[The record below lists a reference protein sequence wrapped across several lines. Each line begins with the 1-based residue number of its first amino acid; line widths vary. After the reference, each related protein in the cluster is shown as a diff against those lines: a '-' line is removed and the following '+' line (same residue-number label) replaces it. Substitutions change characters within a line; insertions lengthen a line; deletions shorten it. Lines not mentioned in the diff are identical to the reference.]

1 MKTNSIQRFILPAA
15 CDALLWLRISLVIVL
30 IVGNL
35 THSSNAQE
43 VKPIL
48 QSQKS
53 NTNNDIYSKRYS
65 DAILRG
71 VNLSDVFTIN
81 GMETADNKPAYANV
95 WTSPPNFIQCMPP
108 TGRKFSYALCYYSG
122 PDSPTGNKDD
132 NPALPCKLSP
142 DGVVAD
148 CSCYEISTD
157 EVSPKIPYFVDIHAI
172 SNLYI
177 YQETVNTCGTDG
189 TKCFATDR
197 DPPVCD
203 AINTNLM
210 VPGADLIS
218 VFSPIYTNAYST
230 DSKPRS
236 TDCKDA
242 AVYAGCMT
250 APCYRTGEKDAQ
262 GRDIVQCKCPVYDGP
277 YQIGQAGP
285 DINCNANKT
294 SSETKTSSAQNGK
307 RPGNNV
313 WSAAYNPNGAPINP
327 PDGACVPD
335 LPGEHG
341 CGLYEPD
348 KIYNINPKGALCKN
362 VCNAYEK
369 STSGTGSNQV
379 GYSCDATLCTTL
391 GIGQENNP
399 DFSPSQKAQAGLLK
413 EACSGIQDINGMK
426 EIMLV
431 EALAECSCCASQVCG
446 CDKINQ
452 ETNQEVYD
460 LNKQQRAVTVE
471 PQCNINKTLCGQP

>member
-1 MKTNSIQRFILPAA
+1 MKTNSIQGFILPAA

-35 THSSNAQE
+35 TNSSNAQE
-43 VKPIL
+43 AKPFL

-242 AVYAGCMT
+242 AV
-250 APCYRTGEKDAQ
+250 
-262 GRDIVQCKCPVYDGP
+262 
-277 YQIGQAGP
+277 
-285 DINCNANKT
+285 
-294 SSETKTSSAQNGK
+294 
-307 RPGNNV
+307 
-313 WSAAYNPNGAPINP
+313 
-327 PDGACVPD
+327 
-335 LPGEHG
+335 
-341 CGLYEPD
+341 
-348 KIYNINPKGALCKN
+348 
-362 VCNAYEK
+362 
-369 STSGTGSNQV
+369 
-379 GYSCDATLCTTL
+379 
-391 GIGQENNP
+391 
-399 DFSPSQKAQAGLLK
+399 
-413 EACSGIQDINGMK
+413 
-426 EIMLV
+426 
-431 EALAECSCCASQVCG
+431 
-446 CDKINQ
+446 
-452 ETNQEVYD
+452 
-460 LNKQQRAVTVE
+460 
-471 PQCNINKTLCGQP
+471 